1 MKQIADKYWS
11 LLVGYVRAQAGEW
24 TPTSK
29 VVRGA
34 KRLFIGSKRK
44 KDIILDEN
52 VQSRLQ
58 LGKAFSC
65 QGVQLGLLVPQAM
78 PTCWALWGHPT
89 VQPAAWLCL
98 LNFHF
103 FFFFWS
109 LSNHCPNNKQNS
121 QLPAELDI
129 SQWLF
134 CLWFSAWQL
143 SLTSRHNMLTSISE
157 VVLYLFQPVKWILF
171 IQLEIIIVCLFCL
184 VNLESI
190 LNFPVYYFILLNKK
204 QERNFY
210 IDILIFSCCFSAA
223 EH

>member
-24 TPTSK
+24 TPMSK

-98 LNFHF
+98 LNFPF
-103 FFFFWS
+103 FFFFEVWVITVQTI
-109 LSNHCPNNKQNS
+109 NKTPSCQLNLIFLIGYSVSGS
-121 QLPAELDI
+121 QHDSSVWLLDI
-129 SQWLF
+129 T
-134 CLWFSAWQL
+134 C
-143 SLTSRHNMLTSISE
+143 
-157 VVLYLFQPVKWILF
+157 
-171 IQLEIIIVCLFCL
+171 
-184 VNLESI
+184 
-190 LNFPVYYFILLNKK
+190 
-204 QERNFY
+204 
-210 IDILIFSCCFSAA
+210 
-223 EH
+223 

>member
-1 MKQIADKYWS
+1 MKMFSPGCSWARLSLAREYSLVCWS
-11 LLVGYVRAQAGEW
+11 HKPCQPAGHSGA
-24 TPTSK
+24 TP
-29 VVRGA
+29 
-34 KRLFIGSKRK
+34 LFS
-44 KDIILDEN
+44 
-52 VQSRLQ
+52 QQ
-58 LGKAFSC
+58 LGF
-65 QGVQLGLLVPQAM
+65 V
-78 PTCWALWGHPT
+78 CWIFT
-89 VQPAAWLCL
+89 
-98 LNFHF
+98 